1 MNNIFFIYSLFVGHL
16 GCFQFLA
23 MMNKVAINIVEQV
36 CLWDD
41 GTTFGYIPRIGIG
54 LEVELFPIF

>member
-1 MNNIFFIYSLFVGHL
+1 
-16 GCFQFLA
+16 

-41 GTTFGYIPRIGIG
+41 GTTFGYIPRSGIG